1 LKAAMV
7 LNGPVSWE
15 EEEVEGW
22 IKMNFSMFLKYY
34 KY

>member
-15 EEEVEGW
+15 EEEEEYNWQFGC
-22 IKMNFSMFLKYY
+22 
-34 KY
+34 